1 MIISIILYLC
11 LVVGT
16 IIFAALY
23 RFYFPIVIILL
34 EIILPIVL
42 FIITMISR
50 LLLEIRIN
58 SKFNTFNKGSEVPID
73 IAIDNKSIFPI
84 SKIRFNVICK
94 DRYGKQSVVK
104 IKTLANSRSITNITY
119 NIDVKYCGIIDIAI
133 EKVYIYDYLSL
144 FKIRKKIN
152 KRASIII
159 LPNVYNVDND
169 IAISEVEC
177 DEGTRYSEYI
187 SGEDNSEIFD
197 IRDYVQGDKLN
208 RVHWKLSSKYDN
220 MVVKEF
226 GYPLSTRIEL
236 LLELY
241 VDKSKEW
248 EKIVDGLIETVAS
261 VSSSLIQKGHEHNIV
276 WYREDIK
283 ELVSERITSFEDFH
297 RTIKDILNCNLYLDA
312 LKALSLYSE
321 GTMQP
326 EASGGIY
333 FTSVYNDVDS
343 KIGLNTI
350 VVTDMECDEISVS
363 SANVTRCSIVNVNNI
378 EEDIKKLII

>member
-11 LVVGT
+11 LLVGT

-42 FIITMISR
+42 FIITIISR

-58 SKFNTFNKGSEVPID
+58 SKINTFNKGSEIPIYID
-73 IAIDNKSIFPI
+73 IDNKAIFPI
-84 SKIRFNVICK
+84 SKIKFNVVCK
-94 DRYGKQSVVK
+94 DRYGNESVVK

-152 KRASIII
+152 KKSSIII
-159 LPNVYNVDND
+159 LPNIYNMDND
-169 IAISEVEC
+169 ITISEVEC
-177 DEGTRYSEYI
+177 DEGERYSEYI

-248 EKIVDGLIETVAS
+248 EKTVDGLIETVAS
-261 VSSSLIQKGHEHNIV
+261 VSSSLIRKGHEHNIV
-276 WYREDIK
+276 WYGEDIK

-297 RTIKDILNCNLYLDA
+297 RTIKHILNCNVYVDD
-312 LKALSLYSE
+312 LKALALYSM
-321 GTMQP
+321 GTMQT

-333 FTSVYNDVDS
+333 LTSVYNDVDS
-343 KIGLNTI
+343 KIRLNTI

-363 SANVTRCSIVNVNNI
+363 SENVTRCSIVNVNNI